1 MKTIQLQ
8 NDGYDVAVDGKIVV
22 ADARTKDSAF
32 EQAGAI
38 HEAFRLA
45 GIPAVIVN
53 MQGLEL

>member
-1 MKTIQLQ
+1 MTRIQLQ
-8 NDGYDVAVDGKIVV
+8 NDGYDVAVNGKIVV

-45 GIPAVIVN
+45 GVAAVIVN
-53 MQGLEL
+53 MQGVAL